1 MQAGLAGQGRG
12 LGLSP
17 EGARCAGSPTSA
29 DLGWGWEMLEFGERT
44 RRLEAVPMGLEP
56 LLEPPSTPSPG
67 LPRVQSCI
75 HRPAGQTR
83 LCGQDPLSAGGRLG
97 FPFRG
102 GPKRPEVLIG
112 RKLAKLGRPAW
123 SREALEGL
131 RAPWRGFP
139 KRWGVSHYWGVQ
151 AERSGTVV
159 VSQADQGETP
169 SLRFYDFVAYLV

>member
-1 MQAGLAGQGRG
+1 MQAALHLPTWGGDGRCLSLGRG
-12 LGLSP
+12 PGDLRLFPWAWSPSWSPPPPPAQDFHGCRAVSTGLLVRHAYVGRTHSLQEADWGFLLG
-17 EGARCAGSPTSA
+17 
-29 DLGWGWEMLEFGERT
+29 
-44 RRLEAVPMGLEP
+44 
-56 LLEPPSTPSPG
+56 
-67 LPRVQSCI
+67 
-75 HRPAGQTR
+75 
-83 LCGQDPLSAGGRLG
+83 
-97 FPFRG
+97 G